1 MYFLKRLIVIVLL
14 QLLIFSFIF
23 TLFVFSFNQR
33 REVSKNQSKALAS
46 VIAEQAS
53 NYFEE
58 NNNNFSSKDFFNF
71 LDDQIGVQKLTN
83 AFNVNPPELLTVYFR
98 SDIMKGI
105 VNAGTDDNLNK
116 DDDSPFNKTNKFFF
130 NNKYVAIK
138 PFFIGTSDMPY
149 GVVRIET
156 SNIPILTEV
165 LYNNGLL
172 DINIDNNS
180 RFDRN
185 DDMVYGYNYATAL
198 SLDELESNIKGLKF
212 EILNDSQNDFINP
225 QVIIGGIDF
234 TGQFIEVDNYSL
246 STIEKYSFENLLYSG
261 SGQNRWEPDFER
273 IKTIG
278 TGKAYFKFK
287 YDNNPA
293 SFINY
298 EHHDWPNIYNHIM
311 YIDLK
316 DFEVIGCYGLLKI
329 IIDNTNKIH
338 VRNCAMYESVRD
350 TN

>member
-1 MYFLKRLIVIVLL
+1 MNRVTNIFFQLKLII
-14 QLLIFSFIF
+14 
-23 TLFVFSFNQR
+23 VFSILFSSCETEYQ
-33 REVSKNQSKALAS
+33 EEYG
-46 VIAEQAS
+46 IAFAI
-53 NYFEE
+53 E
-58 NNNNFSSKDFFNF
+58 NNTNSTYENSKVIIGGINSNNEFIEVDYYMLPKIEEGSQGFLNEYMGSNRWNPDFNKIKS
-71 LDDQIGVQKLTN
+71 IGDGKAYFKFQFEGKE
-83 AFNVNPPELLTVYFR
+83 AKFIEFVNNPNLEIFI
-98 SDIMKGI
+98 D
-105 VNAGTDDNLNK
+105 LNK
-116 DDDSPFNKTNKFFF
+116 YD
-130 NNKYVAIK
+130 
-138 PFFIGTSDMPY
+138 
-149 GVVRIET
+149 
-156 SNIPILTEV
+156 V

-225 QVIIGGIDF
+225 QVIIGGIDL

-246 STIEKYSFENLLYSG
+246 STIERYSFENLLYSG

-338 VRNCAMYESVRD
+338 VRNCAMYESV
-350 TN
+350 

>member
-1 MYFLKRLIVIVLL
+1 MNRVTNIFFQLKLII
-14 QLLIFSFIF
+14 
-23 TLFVFSFNQR
+23 VFSILFSSCETEYQ
-33 REVSKNQSKALAS
+33 EEYG
-46 VIAEQAS
+46 IAFAI
-53 NYFEE
+53 E
-58 NNNNFSSKDFFNF
+58 NNTNSTYENSKVIIGGINSNNEFIEVDYYMLPKIEEGSQGFLNEYMGSNRWNPDFNKIKS
-71 LDDQIGVQKLTN
+71 IGDGKAYFKFQFEGKE
-83 AFNVNPPELLTVYFR
+83 AKFIEFVNNPNLEIFI
-98 SDIMKGI
+98 D
-105 VNAGTDDNLNK
+105 LNK
-116 DDDSPFNKTNKFFF
+116 YD
-130 NNKYVAIK
+130 
-138 PFFIGTSDMPY
+138 
-149 GVVRIET
+149 
-156 SNIPILTEV
+156 V
-165 LYNNGLL
+165 LYDNGLL

-225 QVIIGGIDF
+225 QVIIGGIDL

-246 STIEKYSFENLLYSG
+246 STIERYSFENLLYSG

-316 DFEVIGCYGLLKI
+316 EFEVIGCYGLLKI

-338 VRNCAMYESVRD
+338 VRNCAMYESV
-350 TN
+350 

>member
-1 MYFLKRLIVIVLL
+1 MNRVTNIFFQLKLII
-14 QLLIFSFIF
+14 
-23 TLFVFSFNQR
+23 VFSILFSSCETEYQ
-33 REVSKNQSKALAS
+33 EEYG
-46 VIAEQAS
+46 IAFAI
-53 NYFEE
+53 E
-58 NNNNFSSKDFFNF
+58 NNTNSTYENSKVIIGGINSNNEFIEVDYYMLPKIEEGSQGFLNEYMGSNRWNPDFNKIKS
-71 LDDQIGVQKLTN
+71 IGDGKAYFKFQFEGKE
-83 AFNVNPPELLTVYFR
+83 AKFIEFVNNPNLEIFI
-98 SDIMKGI
+98 D
-105 VNAGTDDNLNK
+105 LNK
-116 DDDSPFNKTNKFFF
+116 YD
-130 NNKYVAIK
+130 
-138 PFFIGTSDMPY
+138 
-149 GVVRIET
+149 
-156 SNIPILTEV
+156 V

-246 STIEKYSFENLLYSG
+246 STIERYSFENLLYSG

>member
-1 MYFLKRLIVIVLL
+1 MNRVTNIFFQLKLII
-14 QLLIFSFIF
+14 
-23 TLFVFSFNQR
+23 VFSILFSSCETEYQ
-33 REVSKNQSKALAS
+33 EEYG
-46 VIAEQAS
+46 IAFAI
-53 NYFEE
+53 E
-58 NNNNFSSKDFFNF
+58 NNTNSTYENSKVIIGGINSNNEFIEVDYYMLPKIEEGSQGFLNEYMGSNRWNPDFNKIKS
-71 LDDQIGVQKLTN
+71 IGDGKAYFKFQFEGKE
-83 AFNVNPPELLTVYFR
+83 AKFIEFVNNPNLEIFI
-98 SDIMKGI
+98 D
-105 VNAGTDDNLNK
+105 LNK
-116 DDDSPFNKTNKFFF
+116 YD
-130 NNKYVAIK
+130 
-138 PFFIGTSDMPY
+138 
-149 GVVRIET
+149 
-156 SNIPILTEV
+156 V

-225 QVIIGGIDF
+225 QVIIGGIDL

-246 STIEKYSFENLLYSG
+246 STIERYSFENLLYSG

-298 EHHDWPNIYNHIM
+298 EHHDWPDIYNHIM

>member
-1 MYFLKRLIVIVLL
+1 MNRLTNIFFQLKLII
-14 QLLIFSFIF
+14 
-23 TLFVFSFNQR
+23 VFSILFSSCETEYQ
-33 REVSKNQSKALAS
+33 EEYG
-46 VIAEQAS
+46 IAFAI
-53 NYFEE
+53 E
-58 NNNNFSSKDFFNF
+58 NNTNSTYENSKVIIGGINSNNEFIEVDYYMLPKIEEGSQGFLNEYMGSNRWNPDFNKIKS
-71 LDDQIGVQKLTN
+71 IGDGKAYFKFQFEGKE
-83 AFNVNPPELLTVYFR
+83 AKFIEFVNNPNLEIFI
-98 SDIMKGI
+98 D
-105 VNAGTDDNLNK
+105 LNK
-116 DDDSPFNKTNKFFF
+116 YD
-130 NNKYVAIK
+130 
-138 PFFIGTSDMPY
+138 
-149 GVVRIET
+149 
-156 SNIPILTEV
+156 V

-225 QVIIGGIDF
+225 QVIIGGIDL

-246 STIEKYSFENLLYSG
+246 STIERYSFENLLYSG

-298 EHHDWPNIYNHIM
+298 EHHDWPDIYNHIM

>member
-1 MYFLKRLIVIVLL
+1 MNRVTNIFFQLKLII
-14 QLLIFSFIF
+14 
-23 TLFVFSFNQR
+23 VFSI
-33 REVSKNQSKALAS
+33 L
-46 VIAEQAS
+46 
-53 NYFEE
+53 
-58 NNNNFSSKDFFNF
+58 FSSCETEYQEEYGIAFAIENSTNSTYENSKVIIGGINSNNEFIEVDYYMLPKIEEGSQGFLNEYIGSNRWKPDFNKIK
-71 LDDQIGVQKLTN
+71 LIGDGKAYFKFQFEGKE
-83 AFNVNPPELLTVYFR
+83 AKFIEFVNNPNLEIFI
-98 SDIMKGI
+98 D
-105 VNAGTDDNLNK
+105 LNK
-116 DDDSPFNKTNKFFF
+116 YD
-130 NNKYVAIK
+130 
-138 PFFIGTSDMPY
+138 
-149 GVVRIET
+149 
-156 SNIPILTEV
+156 V
-165 LYNNGLL
+165 LYDNGLL
-172 DINIDNNS
+172 DINIDNDS

-225 QVIIGGIDF
+225 QVIIGGIDL

-261 SGQNRWEPDFER
+261 SGQNRWKPDFER

-298 EHHDWPNIYNHIM
+298 EHHDWPDIYNHIM

>member
-1 MYFLKRLIVIVLL
+1 MNRVTNIFFQLKLII
-14 QLLIFSFIF
+14 
-23 TLFVFSFNQR
+23 VFSILFSSCETEYQ
-33 REVSKNQSKALAS
+33 EEYG
-46 VIAEQAS
+46 IAFAI
-53 NYFEE
+53 E
-58 NNNNFSSKDFFNF
+58 NNTNSTYENSKVIIGGINSNNEFIEVDYYMLPKIEEGSQGFLNGYMGSNRWNPDFNKIKS
-71 LDDQIGVQKLTN
+71 IGDGKAYFKFQFEGKE
-83 AFNVNPPELLTVYFR
+83 AKFIEFVNNPNLEIFI
-98 SDIMKGI
+98 D
-105 VNAGTDDNLNK
+105 LNK
-116 DDDSPFNKTNKFFF
+116 YD
-130 NNKYVAIK
+130 
-138 PFFIGTSDMPY
+138 
-149 GVVRIET
+149 
-156 SNIPILTEV
+156 V

-225 QVIIGGIDF
+225 QVIIGGIDL

-246 STIEKYSFENLLYSG
+246 STIERYSFENLLYSG

>member
-1 MYFLKRLIVIVLL
+1 MNRVTNIFFQLKLII
-14 QLLIFSFIF
+14 
-23 TLFVFSFNQR
+23 VFSILFSSCETEYQ
-33 REVSKNQSKALAS
+33 EEYG
-46 VIAEQAS
+46 IAFAI
-53 NYFEE
+53 E
-58 NNNNFSSKDFFNF
+58 NNTNSTYENSKVIIGGINSNNEFIEVDYYMLPKIEEGSQGFLNEYMGSNRWNPDFNKIKS
-71 LDDQIGVQKLTN
+71 IGDGKAYFKFQFEGKE
-83 AFNVNPPELLTVYFR
+83 AKFIEFVNNPNLEIFI
-98 SDIMKGI
+98 D
-105 VNAGTDDNLNK
+105 LNK
-116 DDDSPFNKTNKFFF
+116 YD
-130 NNKYVAIK
+130 
-138 PFFIGTSDMPY
+138 
-149 GVVRIET
+149 
-156 SNIPILTEV
+156 V

-225 QVIIGGIDF
+225 QVIIGGIDL

-246 STIEKYSFENLLYSG
+246 STIERYSFENLLYSG

-298 EHHDWPNIYNHIM
+298 EHHDWPDIYNHIM

-338 VRNCAMYESVRD
+338 VRNCAMYESV
-350 TN
+350 

>member
-1 MYFLKRLIVIVLL
+1 MNRVTNIFFQLKLII
-14 QLLIFSFIF
+14 
-23 TLFVFSFNQR
+23 VFSILFSSCETEYQ
-33 REVSKNQSKALAS
+33 EEYG
-46 VIAEQAS
+46 IAFAI
-53 NYFEE
+53 E
-58 NNNNFSSKDFFNF
+58 NNTNSTYENSKVIIGGINSNNEFIEVDYYMLPKIEEGSQGFLNEYMGSNRWNPDFNKIKS
-71 LDDQIGVQKLTN
+71 IGDGKAYFKFQFEGKE
-83 AFNVNPPELLTVYFR
+83 AKFIEFVNNPNLEIFI
-98 SDIMKGI
+98 D
-105 VNAGTDDNLNK
+105 LNK
-116 DDDSPFNKTNKFFF
+116 YD
-130 NNKYVAIK
+130 
-138 PFFIGTSDMPY
+138 
-149 GVVRIET
+149 
-156 SNIPILTEV
+156 V
-165 LYNNGLL
+165 LYDNGLL

-225 QVIIGGIDF
+225 QVIIGGIDL

-246 STIEKYSFENLLYSG
+246 STIERYSFENLLYSG

-316 DFEVIGCYGLLKI
+316 EFEVIGCYGLLKI

>member
-1 MYFLKRLIVIVLL
+1 MNRVTNIFFQLKLII
-14 QLLIFSFIF
+14 
-23 TLFVFSFNQR
+23 VFSILFSSCETEYQ
-33 REVSKNQSKALAS
+33 EEYG
-46 VIAEQAS
+46 IAFAI
-53 NYFEE
+53 E
-58 NNNNFSSKDFFNF
+58 NNTNSTYENSKVIIGGINSNNEFIEVDYYMLPKIEEGSQGFLNEYMGSNRWNPDFNKIKS
-71 LDDQIGVQKLTN
+71 IGDGKAYFKFQFEGKE
-83 AFNVNPPELLTVYFR
+83 AKFIEFVNNPNLEIFI
-98 SDIMKGI
+98 D
-105 VNAGTDDNLNK
+105 LNK
-116 DDDSPFNKTNKFFF
+116 YD
-130 NNKYVAIK
+130 
-138 PFFIGTSDMPY
+138 
-149 GVVRIET
+149 
-156 SNIPILTEV
+156 V
-165 LYNNGLL
+165 LYDNGLL

-225 QVIIGGIDF
+225 QVIIGGIDL

-246 STIEKYSFENLLYSG
+246 STIERYSFENLLYSG

-298 EHHDWPNIYNHIM
+298 EHHDWPDIYNHIM

-338 VRNCAMYESVRD
+338 VRNCAMYESV
-350 TN
+350 

>member
-1 MYFLKRLIVIVLL
+1 MNRVTNIFFQLKLII
-14 QLLIFSFIF
+14 
-23 TLFVFSFNQR
+23 VFSILFSSCETEYQ
-33 REVSKNQSKALAS
+33 EEYG
-46 VIAEQAS
+46 IAFAI
-53 NYFEE
+53 E
-58 NNNNFSSKDFFNF
+58 NNTNSTYENSKVIIGGINSNNEFIEVDYYMLPKIEEGSQGFLNEYMGSNRWNPDFNKIKS
-71 LDDQIGVQKLTN
+71 IGDGKAYFKFQFEGKE
-83 AFNVNPPELLTVYFR
+83 AKFIEFVNNPNLEIFI
-98 SDIMKGI
+98 D
-105 VNAGTDDNLNK
+105 LNK
-116 DDDSPFNKTNKFFF
+116 YD
-130 NNKYVAIK
+130 
-138 PFFIGTSDMPY
+138 
-149 GVVRIET
+149 
-156 SNIPILTEV
+156 V
-165 LYNNGLL
+165 LYDNGLL

-225 QVIIGGIDF
+225 QVIIGGIDL

-246 STIEKYSFENLLYSG
+246 STIERYSFENLLYSG

-298 EHHDWPNIYNHIM
+298 EHHDWPDIYNHIM

-338 VRNCAMYESVRD
+338 VRNCAMYESVWD

>member
-1 MYFLKRLIVIVLL
+1 MNRLTNIFFQLKLII
-14 QLLIFSFIF
+14 
-23 TLFVFSFNQR
+23 VFSILFSSCETEYQ
-33 REVSKNQSKALAS
+33 EEYG
-46 VIAEQAS
+46 IAFAI
-53 NYFEE
+53 E
-58 NNNNFSSKDFFNF
+58 NNTNSTYENSKVIIGGINSNNEFIEVDYYMLPKIEEGSQGFLNEYMGSNRWNPDFNKIKSISDGKAYFKF
-71 LDDQIGVQKLTN
+71 QFEGKEAKFIE
-83 AFNVNPPELLTVYFR
+83 FVNNPNLEIFI
-98 SDIMKGI
+98 D
-105 VNAGTDDNLNK
+105 LNK
-116 DDDSPFNKTNKFFF
+116 YD
-130 NNKYVAIK
+130 
-138 PFFIGTSDMPY
+138 
-149 GVVRIET
+149 
-156 SNIPILTEV
+156 V

-225 QVIIGGIDF
+225 QVIIGGIDL

-246 STIEKYSFENLLYSG
+246 STIERYSFENLLYSG

-298 EHHDWPNIYNHIM
+298 EHHDWPDIYNHIM

>member
-1 MYFLKRLIVIVLL
+1 MNRVTNIFFQLKLII
-14 QLLIFSFIF
+14 
-23 TLFVFSFNQR
+23 VFSILFSSCETEYQ
-33 REVSKNQSKALAS
+33 EEYG
-46 VIAEQAS
+46 IAFAI
-53 NYFEE
+53 E
-58 NNNNFSSKDFFNF
+58 NNTNSTYENSKVIIGGINSNNEFIEVDYYMLPKIEEGSQGFLNEYMGSNRWNPDFNKIKS
-71 LDDQIGVQKLTN
+71 IGDGKSYFKFQFEGKE
-83 AFNVNPPELLTVYFR
+83 AKFIEFVNNPNLEIFI
-98 SDIMKGI
+98 D
-105 VNAGTDDNLNK
+105 LNK
-116 DDDSPFNKTNKFFF
+116 YD
-130 NNKYVAIK
+130 
-138 PFFIGTSDMPY
+138 
-149 GVVRIET
+149 
-156 SNIPILTEV
+156 V

-225 QVIIGGIDF
+225 QVIIGGIDL

-246 STIEKYSFENLLYSG
+246 STIERYSFENLLYSG

>member
-1 MYFLKRLIVIVLL
+1 MNRVTNIFFQLKLII
-14 QLLIFSFIF
+14 
-23 TLFVFSFNQR
+23 VFSILFSSCETEYQ
-33 REVSKNQSKALAS
+33 EEYG
-46 VIAEQAS
+46 IAFAI
-53 NYFEE
+53 E
-58 NNNNFSSKDFFNF
+58 NNTNSTYENSKVIIGGINSNNEFIEVDYYMLPKIEEGSQGFLNDYMGSNRWNPDFNKIKS
-71 LDDQIGVQKLTN
+71 IGDGKAYFKFQFEGKE
-83 AFNVNPPELLTVYFR
+83 AKFIEFVNNPNLEIFI
-98 SDIMKGI
+98 D
-105 VNAGTDDNLNK
+105 LNK
-116 DDDSPFNKTNKFFF
+116 YD
-130 NNKYVAIK
+130 
-138 PFFIGTSDMPY
+138 
-149 GVVRIET
+149 
-156 SNIPILTEV
+156 V

-225 QVIIGGIDF
+225 QVIIGGIDL

-246 STIEKYSFENLLYSG
+246 STIERYSFENLLYSG

-298 EHHDWPNIYNHIM
+298 EHHDWPDIYNHIM

>member
-1 MYFLKRLIVIVLL
+1 MNRVTNIFFQLKLII
-14 QLLIFSFIF
+14 
-23 TLFVFSFNQR
+23 VFSILFSSCETEYQ
-33 REVSKNQSKALAS
+33 EEYG
-46 VIAEQAS
+46 IAFAI
-53 NYFEE
+53 E
-58 NNNNFSSKDFFNF
+58 NNTNSTYENSKVIIGGINSNNEFIEVDYYMLPKIEEGSQGFLNEYMGSNRWNPDFNKIKS
-71 LDDQIGVQKLTN
+71 IGDGKAYFKFQFEGKE
-83 AFNVNPPELLTVYFR
+83 AKFIEFVNNPNLEIFI
-98 SDIMKGI
+98 D
-105 VNAGTDDNLNK
+105 LNK
-116 DDDSPFNKTNKFFF
+116 YD
-130 NNKYVAIK
+130 
-138 PFFIGTSDMPY
+138 
-149 GVVRIET
+149 
-156 SNIPILTEV
+156 V

-225 QVIIGGIDF
+225 QVIIGGIDL

-246 STIEKYSFENLLYSG
+246 STIERYSFENLLYSG

-316 DFEVIGCYGLLKI
+316 EFEVIGCYGLLKI

>member
-1 MYFLKRLIVIVLL
+1 MNIFFQLKLII
-14 QLLIFSFIF
+14 
-23 TLFVFSFNQR
+23 VFSILFSSCETEYQ
-33 REVSKNQSKALAS
+33 EEYG
-46 VIAEQAS
+46 IAFAI
-53 NYFEE
+53 E
-58 NNNNFSSKDFFNF
+58 NNTNSTYENSKVIIGGINSNNEFIEVDYYMLPKIEEGSQGFLNEYMGSNRWNPDFNKIKS
-71 LDDQIGVQKLTN
+71 IGDGKAYFKFQFEGKE
-83 AFNVNPPELLTVYFR
+83 AKFIEFVNNPNLEIFI
-98 SDIMKGI
+98 D
-105 VNAGTDDNLNK
+105 LNK
-116 DDDSPFNKTNKFFF
+116 YD
-130 NNKYVAIK
+130 
-138 PFFIGTSDMPY
+138 
-149 GVVRIET
+149 
-156 SNIPILTEV
+156 V

-225 QVIIGGIDF
+225 QVIIGGIDL

-246 STIEKYSFENLLYSG
+246 STIERYSFENLLYSG

>member
-1 MYFLKRLIVIVLL
+1 MNRVTNIFFQLKLII
-14 QLLIFSFIF
+14 
-23 TLFVFSFNQR
+23 VFSILFSSCETEYQ
-33 REVSKNQSKALAS
+33 EEYG
-46 VIAEQAS
+46 IAFAI
-53 NYFEE
+53 E
-58 NNNNFSSKDFFNF
+58 NNTNSTYENSKVIIGSINSNNEFIEVDYYMLPKIEEGSQGFLNEYMGSNRWNPDFNKIKS
-71 LDDQIGVQKLTN
+71 IGDGKAYFKFQFEGKE
-83 AFNVNPPELLTVYFR
+83 AKFIEFVNNPNLEIFI
-98 SDIMKGI
+98 D
-105 VNAGTDDNLNK
+105 LNK
-116 DDDSPFNKTNKFFF
+116 YD
-130 NNKYVAIK
+130 
-138 PFFIGTSDMPY
+138 
-149 GVVRIET
+149 
-156 SNIPILTEV
+156 V

-212 EILNDSQNDFINP
+212 EILNNSQNDFINP
-225 QVIIGGIDF
+225 QVIIGGIDL

-246 STIEKYSFENLLYSG
+246 STIERYSFENLLYSG

>member
-1 MYFLKRLIVIVLL
+1 MNRVTNIFFQLKLII
-14 QLLIFSFIF
+14 
-23 TLFVFSFNQR
+23 VFSILFSSCETEYQ
-33 REVSKNQSKALAS
+33 EEYG
-46 VIAEQAS
+46 IAFAI
-53 NYFEE
+53 E
-58 NNNNFSSKDFFNF
+58 NNTNSTYENSKVIIGGINSNNEFIEVDYYMLPKIEEGSQGFLNEYMGSNRWNPDFNKIKS
-71 LDDQIGVQKLTN
+71 IGDGKAYFKFQFEGKE
-83 AFNVNPPELLTVYFR
+83 AKFIEFVNNPNLEIFI
-98 SDIMKGI
+98 D
-105 VNAGTDDNLNK
+105 LNK
-116 DDDSPFNKTNKFFF
+116 YD
-130 NNKYVAIK
+130 
-138 PFFIGTSDMPY
+138 
-149 GVVRIET
+149 
-156 SNIPILTEV
+156 V

-225 QVIIGGIDF
+225 QVIIGGIDL

-246 STIEKYSFENLLYSG
+246 STIERYSFENLLYSG

>member
-1 MYFLKRLIVIVLL
+1 MNRLTNIFFQLKLII
-14 QLLIFSFIF
+14 
-23 TLFVFSFNQR
+23 VFSILFSSCETEYQ
-33 REVSKNQSKALAS
+33 EEYG
-46 VIAEQAS
+46 IAFAI
-53 NYFEE
+53 E
-58 NNNNFSSKDFFNF
+58 NNTNSTYENSKFIIGGINSNNEFIEVDYYMLPKIEEGSQGFLNEYMGSNRWNPDFNKIKS
-71 LDDQIGVQKLTN
+71 IGDGKAYFKFQFEGKE
-83 AFNVNPPELLTVYFR
+83 AKFIEFVNNPNLEIFI
-98 SDIMKGI
+98 D
-105 VNAGTDDNLNK
+105 LNK
-116 DDDSPFNKTNKFFF
+116 YD
-130 NNKYVAIK
+130 
-138 PFFIGTSDMPY
+138 
-149 GVVRIET
+149 
-156 SNIPILTEV
+156 V

-225 QVIIGGIDF
+225 QVIIGGIDL

-246 STIEKYSFENLLYSG
+246 STIERYSFENLLYSG

-298 EHHDWPNIYNHIM
+298 EHHDWPDIYNHIM

>member
-1 MYFLKRLIVIVLL
+1 MNRVTNIFFQLKLII
-14 QLLIFSFIF
+14 
-23 TLFVFSFNQR
+23 VFSILFSSCETEYQ
-33 REVSKNQSKALAS
+33 EEYG
-46 VIAEQAS
+46 IAFAI
-53 NYFEE
+53 E
-58 NNNNFSSKDFFNF
+58 NNTNSTYENSKVIIGGINSNNEFIEVDYYMLPKIEEGSQGFLNEYMGSNRWNPDFNKIKS
-71 LDDQIGVQKLTN
+71 IGDGKAYFKFQFEGKE
-83 AFNVNPPELLTVYFR
+83 AKFIEFVNNPNLEIFI
-98 SDIMKGI
+98 D
-105 VNAGTDDNLNK
+105 LNK
-116 DDDSPFNKTNKFFF
+116 YD
-130 NNKYVAIK
+130 
-138 PFFIGTSDMPY
+138 
-149 GVVRIET
+149 
-156 SNIPILTEV
+156 V

-225 QVIIGGIDF
+225 QVIIGGIDL

-246 STIEKYSFENLLYSG
+246 STIERYSFENLLYSG

-316 DFEVIGCYGLLKI
+316 EFEVIGCYGLLKI

-338 VRNCAMYESVRD
+338 VRNCAMYESV
-350 TN
+350 

>member
-1 MYFLKRLIVIVLL
+1 MNRVTNIFFQLKLII
-14 QLLIFSFIF
+14 
-23 TLFVFSFNQR
+23 VFSILFSSCETEYQ
-33 REVSKNQSKALAS
+33 EEYG
-46 VIAEQAS
+46 IAFAI
-53 NYFEE
+53 E
-58 NNNNFSSKDFFNF
+58 NNTNSTYENSKVIIGGINSNNEFIEVDYYMLPKIEEGSQGFLNEYMGSNRWNPDFNKIKS
-71 LDDQIGVQKLTN
+71 IGDGKAYFKFQFEGKEAKFIEFGN
-83 AFNVNPPELLTVYFR
+83 NPNLEIFI
-98 SDIMKGI
+98 D
-105 VNAGTDDNLNK
+105 LNK
-116 DDDSPFNKTNKFFF
+116 YD
-130 NNKYVAIK
+130 
-138 PFFIGTSDMPY
+138 
-149 GVVRIET
+149 
-156 SNIPILTEV
+156 V

-225 QVIIGGIDF
+225 QVIIGGIDL

-246 STIEKYSFENLLYSG
+246 STIERYSFENLLYSG

>member
-1 MYFLKRLIVIVLL
+1 MNRVTNIFFQLKLII
-14 QLLIFSFIF
+14 
-23 TLFVFSFNQR
+23 VFSILFSSCETEYQ
-33 REVSKNQSKALAS
+33 EEYG
-46 VIAEQAS
+46 IAFAI
-53 NYFEE
+53 E
-58 NNNNFSSKDFFNF
+58 NNTNSTYENSKVIIGGINSNNEFIEVDYYMLPKIEEGSQGFLNDYMGSNRWNPDFNKIKS
-71 LDDQIGVQKLTN
+71 IGDGKAYFKFQFEGKE
-83 AFNVNPPELLTVYFR
+83 AKFIEFVNNPNLEIFI
-98 SDIMKGI
+98 D
-105 VNAGTDDNLNK
+105 LNK
-116 DDDSPFNKTNKFFF
+116 YD
-130 NNKYVAIK
+130 
-138 PFFIGTSDMPY
+138 
-149 GVVRIET
+149 
-156 SNIPILTEV
+156 V

-225 QVIIGGIDF
+225 QVIIGGIDL

-246 STIEKYSFENLLYSG
+246 STIERYSFENLLYSG

>member
-1 MYFLKRLIVIVLL
+1 MNRVTNIFFQLKLII
-14 QLLIFSFIF
+14 
-23 TLFVFSFNQR
+23 VFSILFSSCETEYQ
-33 REVSKNQSKALAS
+33 EEYG
-46 VIAEQAS
+46 IAFAI
-53 NYFEE
+53 E
-58 NNNNFSSKDFFNF
+58 NNTNSTYENSKVIIGGINSNNEFIEVDYYMLPKIEEGSQGFLNEYMGSNRWNPDFNKIKS
-71 LDDQIGVQKLTN
+71 IGDGKAYFKFQFEGKE
-83 AFNVNPPELLTVYFR
+83 AKFIEFVNNPNLEIFI
-98 SDIMKGI
+98 D
-105 VNAGTDDNLNK
+105 LNK
-116 DDDSPFNKTNKFFF
+116 YD
-130 NNKYVAIK
+130 
-138 PFFIGTSDMPY
+138 
-149 GVVRIET
+149 
-156 SNIPILTEV
+156 V
-165 LYNNGLL
+165 LYDNGLL

-225 QVIIGGIDF
+225 QVIIGGIDL

-246 STIEKYSFENLLYSG
+246 STIERYSFENLLYSG

-298 EHHDWPNIYNHIM
+298 EHHDWPDIYNHIM